1 MKRNVYFVLSLLAMI
16 PLIIYAWWPG
26 TEDVR

>member
-1 MKRNVYFVLSLLAMI
+1 MKKTIYFILSFLAMI

-26 TEDVR
+26 TEDLN